1 MIYCPGYRIGVAH
14 GMLGLV
20 LLQYFCLFGDCLNAG
35 SNSRIASSYLALNSD
50 GGLVGWGEIGS
61 VPTNLDLTSGVKSV
75 SSNPMAFAILKNNG
89 DVVAYGE
96 ESNGGSIPSNVD
108 VSNVISIIPSG
119 GGNNRF
125 VKSNSARGDGAFCAL
140 KSNGEVVTWGA
151 ENFGGKA
158 PLGLKNVQRVYSTV
172 GAFVALTRS
181 DRNDP
186 SNLTAVSWGS
196 SYAGGVIPVG
206 TVVSEVVDVFVNPYA
221 YCLLLIQAGAD
232 VDKTD
237 NKGATAMMMASRNDH
252 AAIVEALL
260 QAGADIDKAVNNGDT
275 ALIEAS
281 DRGHAAIVETL
292 IQAGADIDKA
302 EINGATALVMA
313 ILNGHAA
320 IVETLLQ
327 AGADINKAVNNG
339 DTALIAA
346 SEEGHAA
353 IVEALLQVGA
363 DIDKAANNGDTALI
377 GASRE
382 GHAAIVEA
390 LLQAGADIDKANNHG
405 DTALMLASQKGR
417 NAVVK
422 VLEKAGAKR

>member
-61 VPTNLDLTSGVKSV
+61 VPTDLDLTSGVKSV

-108 VSNVISIIPSG
+108 VSNVISITPSG
-119 GGNNRF
+119 GGNNRHITS
-125 VKSNSARGDGAFCAL
+125 KSSRGDGAFCAL

-181 DRNDP
+181 DPNDP

-221 YCLLLIQAGAD
+221 YCLLLRNGSISSVGFTGYGGGRSAALRD
-232 VDKTD
+232 VISVT
-237 NKGATAMMMASRNDH
+237 GSWYCF
-252 AAIVEALL
+252 AALTKQGQIHTW
-260 QAGADIDKAVNNGDT
+260 GNTHNGG
-275 ALIEAS
+275 EFN
-281 DRGHAAIVETL
+281 V
-292 IQAGADIDKA
+292 
-302 EINGATALVMA
+302 
-313 ILNGHAA
+313 
-320 IVETLLQ
+320 
-327 AGADINKAVNNG
+327 
-339 DTALIAA
+339 
-346 SEEGHAA
+346 
-353 IVEALLQVGA
+353 
-363 DIDKAANNGDTALI
+363 
-377 GASRE
+377 
-382 GHAAIVEA
+382 
-390 LLQAGADIDKANNHG
+390 
-405 DTALMLASQKGR
+405 
-417 NAVVK
+417 
-422 VLEKAGAKR
+422 